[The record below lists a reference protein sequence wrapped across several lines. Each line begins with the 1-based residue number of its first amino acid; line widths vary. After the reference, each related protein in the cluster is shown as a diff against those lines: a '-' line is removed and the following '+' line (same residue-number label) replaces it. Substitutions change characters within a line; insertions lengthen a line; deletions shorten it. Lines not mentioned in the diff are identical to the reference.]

1 MNFPEHISAALKNLG
16 IASMNEMQQ
25 AALEASAQPNDL
37 ILLSPTGSGKTLG
50 FLLPLLNT
58 LDPDKKAVQALI
70 ITPTRELAIQIES
83 VFRGMGTAF
92 KVNATYG
99 GHSIR
104 VEENNFSQAPAVL
117 VGTPGRIVDHLN
129 RRNIDLSYV
138 KTLVLDEF
146 DKSLEMGFQEDM
158 GAIIQKLGSVKKRM
172 LISATDLEVIP
183 EFTRIS
189 NPVKLSFLTGVNTQL
204 TLKKVL
210 SPDTDKL
217 YTLRTLL
224 CNLTSEPTLIFCNH
238 RESVER
244 ISDFLS
250 ESGITNVFFHGGLE
264 QDQRERTLI
273 KFRNGSANYMVTTD
287 LAARGL
293 DIPDIQHVIHYQA
306 PLTEDAFIHRNGRTA
321 RQTASGTA
329 YLLLS
334 QNEQQPEYIDDRPE
348 IMKLNDDKPLPH
360 NPQWTTLYFSGGKKD
375 KINKID
381 LVGFLSKVGALEKHD
396 IGLIIVQ
403 DYSSFAAVSMRKSA
417 QLMAKIRNEKV
428 KGKKLKIAIAK

>member
-1 MNFPEHISAALKNLG
+1 MNLPTHISAALKNLG
-16 IASMNEMQQ
+16 IASMNAMQQ
-25 AALEASAQPNDL
+25 ATFEASEQPNDL

-50 FLLPLLNT
+50 FLLPLLNA
-58 LDPDKKAVQALI
+58 LEPDKKAIQALV

-117 VGTPGRIVDHLN
+117 IGTPGRIADHLN
-129 RRNIDLSYV
+129 RRNLDLSYV
-138 KTLVLDEF
+138 RTLVLDEF

-189 NPVKLSFLTGVNTQL
+189 NPVRLSFLNGENKQL
-204 TLKKVL
+204 TLRKVL

-224 CNLTSEPTLIFCNH
+224 CNLSDEPTLIFCNH

-244 ISDFLS
+244 TSDFLD

-264 QDQRERTLI
+264 QDQRERALI
-273 KFRNGSANYMVTTD
+273 KFRNGSASYMVTTD

-293 DIPDIQHVIHYQA
+293 DIPDIQHVIHYQI

-334 QNEQQPEYIDDRPE
+334 HNEESPEYLQEEPE
-348 IMKLNDDKPLPH
+348 IMKLSDNKPLPD
-360 NPQWTTLYFSGGKKD
+360 NPKWTTVYFSGGKKD

-381 LVGFLSKVGALEKHD
+381 LVGFLSKVGGFEKHE

-403 DYSSFAAVSMRKSA
+403 DYSSFAAIAARKSA
-417 QLMAKIRNEKV
+417 GLMAKIRGEKV
-428 KGKKLKIAIAK
+428 KGKKLKIALAK